1 MLYLLKSALLLSLLY
16 GAFALLLSRE
26 TFHRLNRLALLCVLV
41 ASVVLPAV
49 QISLEMPDIWGFLDA
64 RDLYVEANV
73 TTDLPGIPDA
83 ISDHAALPATDKAE

>member
-1 MLYLLKSALLLSLLY
+1 MMLYLLKSALLLALLY

-49 QISLEMPDIWGFLDA
+49 QISLEMPDFLGFLDA
-64 RDLYVEANV
+64 R
-73 TTDLPGIPDA
+73 TCMSKPM
-83 ISDHAALPATDKAE
+83 